1 MIEEIKRRLEAIEW
15 PLFSRNA
22 GVRLIYE
29 GRELKLAD
37 CTLWKNPGGVPE
49 PQFEVAD
56 FFAAAPADIA
66 YLLEQN
72 EKLKE
77 AFKWAQIL
85 LIHYEVMTKDAKRTP
100 LTPITEGTIQEYK
113 KALAAL
119 EAQKGKADDQK
130 IEVFEKMKGDD
141 VL

>member
-1 MIEEIKRRLEAIEW
+1 MRQRVR
-15 PLFSRNA
+15 LFS
-22 GVRLIYE
+22 
-29 GRELKLAD
+29 KLP
-37 CTLWKNPGGVPE
+37 LPLRGWPF
-49 PQFEVAD
+49 PQ
-56 FFAAAPADIA
+56 
-66 YLLEQN
+66 LLEQN